1 MSKTRQ
7 RQRSP
12 ISLEDLIARGY
23 TAPYEALRWERQVA
37 DADTDRASRRVARR
51 LVAQGLG
58 YAAAGAAVV
67 YVVPRIPVYLHRG
80 VEIPDASTLLA
91 GITMPPAATLLLAA
105 VWLVAIV
112 LCIAAAMRLAARR
125 PRRGAGAATRAPTPA
140 SAAAAAGD
148 AGSRA
153 ASPAPQRA
161 TMPPPA
167 PPPPP
172 TP

>member
-1 MSKTRQ
+1 MSKSRRT
-7 RQRSP
+7 SP
-12 ISLEDLIARGY
+12 TSLEQLIERGHV
-23 TAPYEALRWERQVA
+23 APYEALTWQRQAA
-37 DADTDRASRRVARR
+37 DADTDRAARRVARR

-58 YAAAGAAVV
+58 YAAAGAAVI
-67 YVVPRIPVYLHRG
+67 YLVPRIPVYLTRG
-80 VEIPDASTLLA
+80 VEIPDASQLVA
-91 GITMPPAATLLLAA
+91 DITMPPAATVLLAA
-105 VWLVAIV
+105 VWAIAVV
-112 LCIAAAMRLAARR
+112 LCVAAVTRLAARR

-153 ASPAPQRA
+153 ASRDPRCA
-161 TMPPPA
+161 TRPPPA